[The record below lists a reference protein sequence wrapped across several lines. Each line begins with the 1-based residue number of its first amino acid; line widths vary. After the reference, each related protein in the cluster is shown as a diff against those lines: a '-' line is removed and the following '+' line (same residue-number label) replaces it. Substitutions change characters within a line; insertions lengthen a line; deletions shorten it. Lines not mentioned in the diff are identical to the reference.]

1 MSIVTQG
8 GLAPA
13 LGACHEKSFK
23 GRAGFAPAGPE
34 GLPEVVSRRTA
45 HVDTQV
51 IRIESAEDTR
61 LDAYVRLTD
70 RQLRSKL
77 EPEKGVLIAESR
89 LVVEVALDA
98 GLEPLSFLVDDA
110 RLESCTDLIE
120 RAGCVSY
127 VLPHEQ
133 MERLTGF
140 NVNRGLLC
148 AMRRPHPRTVE
159 LALLGARHVA
169 VLEDLVDVT
178 NVGAV
183 FRSAAALGADAVLL
197 SPRCADPLGRRAVR
211 VSMGTVFQVPWAR
224 VDDDAWPAGIVG
236 DLRGRGFSCLS
247 MALEEGAVPIDD
259 PSVSSAEKVALFF
272 GCEGYGLTRPTLDA
286 VGRSVIIPMSNGVD
300 SLNVAASS
308 AVAFWELFARRR

>member
-1 MSIVTQG
+1 M
-8 GLAPA
+8 
-13 LGACHEKSFK
+13 
-23 GRAGFAPAGPE
+23 
-34 GLPEVVSRRTA
+34 
-45 HVDTQV
+45 DTQV

-183 FRSAAALGADAVLL
+183 FRSAAALSADAVLL

-224 VDDDAWPAGIVG
+224 VYDDAWPAGIVG

>member
-1 MSIVTQG
+1 M
-8 GLAPA
+8 GLQT
-13 LGACHEKSFK
+13 
-23 GRAGFAPAGPE
+23 
-34 GLPEVVSRRTA
+34 V
-45 HVDTQV
+45 
-51 IRIESAEDTR
+51 RIESADDPR
-61 LDAYVRLTD
+61 LDTYVRLTD
-70 RQLRSKL
+70 HQLRNKL

-98 GLEPLSFLVDDA
+98 GLAPLSFLVDDA
-110 RLESCTDLIE
+110 RLESCADLIE
-120 RAGCVSY
+120 RAGCVAY
-127 VLPHEQ
+127 VLPHDQ

-148 AMRRPHPRTVE
+148 
-159 LALLGARHVA
+159 ARHVA

-224 VDDDAWPAGIVG
+224 VDANAWPEGIVA
-236 DLRGRGFSCLS
+236 DLRGKGFTCLS

-259 PSVSSAEKVALFF
+259 PRLASAEKVALFF
-272 GCEGYGLTRPTLDA
+272 GCEGYGLARATLDA

>member
-1 MSIVTQG
+1 MQVT
-8 GLAPA
+8 
-13 LGACHEKSFK
+13 
-23 GRAGFAPAGPE
+23 
-34 GLPEVVSRRTA
+34 
-45 HVDTQV
+45 
-51 IRIESAEDTR
+51 RIENAEDSR

-77 EPEKGVLIAESR
+77 EPEKALLIAESR

-98 GLEPLSFLVDDA
+98 GIEPLSFLVDEA
-110 RLESCTDLIE
+110 RLESCADLIE
-120 RAGCVSY
+120 RAGCVAY
-127 VLPHEQ
+127 VLPHDQ

-148 AMRRPHPRTVE
+148 AMRRPQPQTVE
-159 LALLGARHVA
+159 QVLLGTRHVA
-169 VLEDLVDVT
+169 VLEGLVDVT

-211 VSMGTVFQVPWAR
+211 VSVGTVFQVPWAR
-224 VDDDAWPAGIVG
+224 VEAAAWPEGIV
-236 DLRGRGFSCLS
+236 DELQNRGFTCLS

-272 GCEGYGLTRPTLDA
+272 GCEGYGLSRAALNA

>member
-1 MSIVTQG
+1 M
-8 GLAPA
+8 GLQ
-13 LGACHEKSFK
+13 K
-23 GRAGFAPAGPE
+23 
-34 GLPEVVSRRTA
+34 V
-45 HVDTQV
+45 
-51 IRIESAEDTR
+51 RIESADDPR
-61 LDAYVRLTD
+61 LDTYVRLTD
-70 RQLRSKL
+70 HQLRNKL

-110 RLESCTDLIE
+110 RLESCADLIE
-120 RAGCVSY
+120 RAGCVAY
-127 VLPHEQ
+127 VLPHDQ
-133 MERLTGF
+133 MEP
-140 NVNRGLLC
+140 
-148 AMRRPHPRTVE
+148 RPQAVE
-159 LALLGARHVA
+159 QVLLGARHVA

-224 VDDDAWPAGIVG
+224 VDAGAWPTDFVT
-236 DLRGRGFSCLS
+236 DLRGRGFTCLS
-247 MALEEGAVPIDD
+247 MALEEGAVPIDA
-259 PSVSSAEKVALFF
+259 PGLASAEKVALFF
-272 GCEGYGLTRPTLDA
+272 GCEGYGLARATLDA

>member
-1 MSIVTQG
+1 
-8 GLAPA
+8 
-13 LGACHEKSFK
+13 
-23 GRAGFAPAGPE
+23 
-34 GLPEVVSRRTA
+34 
-45 HVDTQV
+45 VDTQV

-308 AVAFWELFARRR
+308 AVAFWELFARRRQTVRGLLSSPSWRGFRTVRPA

>member
-51 IRIESAEDTR
+51 IRIESAEDAR

-224 VDDDAWPAGIVG
+224 VYDDAWPAGIVG

>member
-8 GLAPA
+8 GLAPV

>member
-1 MSIVTQG
+1 LIFVGMQ
-8 GLAPA
+8 
-13 LGACHEKSFK
+13 
-23 GRAGFAPAGPE
+23 
-34 GLPEVVSRRTA
+34 VVR
-45 HVDTQV
+45 VD
-51 IRIESAEDTR
+51 SAEDQR

-77 EPEKGVLIAESR
+77 EPENAVLIAESR

-110 RLESCTDLIE
+110 RLESCADLIE
-120 RAGCVSY
+120 RAGCVAY
-127 VLPHEQ
+127 VLPHDQ
-133 MERLTGF
+133 MEQLTGF

-148 AMRRPHPRTVE
+148 AMRRLKPRTVE
-159 LALLGARHVA
+159 QVLLGARHVA

-224 VDDDAWPAGIVG
+224 VDAGAWPMGIVA
-236 DLRGRGFSCLS
+236 DLRDRGFECLS
-247 MALEEGAVPIDD
+247 MALEKGAVPIDD
-259 PSVSSAEKVALFF
+259 PLLASAEKIALFF
-272 GCEGYGLTRPTLDA
+272 GCEGYGLARATLDA

-308 AVAFWELFARRR
+308 AVAFWELFSRRR

>member
-1 MSIVTQG
+1 MGMQVT
-8 GLAPA
+8 
-13 LGACHEKSFK
+13 
-23 GRAGFAPAGPE
+23 
-34 GLPEVVSRRTA
+34 
-45 HVDTQV
+45 
-51 IRIESAEDTR
+51 RIENAEDSR

-77 EPEKGVLIAESR
+77 EPEKALLIAESR

-98 GLEPLSFLVDDA
+98 GIEPLSFLVDEA
-110 RLESCTDLIE
+110 RLESCADLIE
-120 RAGCVSY
+120 RAGCVAY
-127 VLPHEQ
+127 VLPHDQ

-148 AMRRPHPRTVE
+148 AMRRPQPQTVE
-159 LALLGARHVA
+159 QVLLGARHVA
-169 VLEDLVDVT
+169 VLEGLVDVT

-224 VDDDAWPAGIVG
+224 VEAAAWPEGIV
-236 DLRGRGFSCLS
+236 DELQNRGFTCLS

-272 GCEGYGLTRPTLDA
+272 GCEGYGLSRAALNA

>member
-1 MSIVTQG
+1 M
-8 GLAPA
+8 
-13 LGACHEKSFK
+13 
-23 GRAGFAPAGPE
+23 
-34 GLPEVVSRRTA
+34 
-45 HVDTQV
+45 DTQV

-224 VDDDAWPAGIVG
+224 VYDDAWPAGIVG

-308 AVAFWELFARRR
+308 AVAFWELFARRRQTVRGLLSSPSWHGFRTVRPA

>member
-1 MSIVTQG
+1 MGMQ
-8 GLAPA
+8 A
-13 LGACHEKSFK
+13 
-23 GRAGFAPAGPE
+23 
-34 GLPEVVSRRTA
+34 
-45 HVDTQV
+45 
-51 IRIESAEDTR
+51 IRVESAGDPR

-70 RQLRSKL
+70 RQLRSRL
-77 EPEKGVLIAESR
+77 EPEKSVLIAESR

-98 GLEPLSFLVDDA
+98 GLRPLSFLVDDA
-110 RLESCTDLIE
+110 RLESCADLIE
-120 RAGCVSY
+120 RAGCVAY
-127 VLPHEQ
+127 VLPHDQ

-148 AMRRPHPRTVE
+148 AMRRPRPQTVGQ
-159 LALLGARHVA
+159 ALSGARRVA

-197 SPRCADPLGRRAVR
+197 SPRCADPLARRAVR

-224 VDDDAWPAGIVG
+224 VDSAAWPTGVVE
-236 DLRGRGFSCLS
+236 DLGRRGFSCLA

-259 PSVSSAEKVALFF
+259 QSVASAESVALFF
-272 GCEGYGLTRPTLDA
+272 GCEGYGLARETLDA
-286 VGRSVIIPMSNGVD
+286 VGRSVIIPMSHGVD

-308 AVAFWELFARRR
+308 AVAFWELFARGRR

>member
-8 GLAPA
+8 GLAPV

-224 VDDDAWPAGIVG
+224 VYDDAWPAGIVG

>member
-8 GLAPA
+8 GLAPGS
-13 LGACHEKSFK
+13 GACHEKSFK

-224 VDDDAWPAGIVG
+224 VYDDAWPAGIVG

>member
-1 MSIVTQG
+1 M
-8 GLAPA
+8 
-13 LGACHEKSFK
+13 
-23 GRAGFAPAGPE
+23 
-34 GLPEVVSRRTA
+34 
-45 HVDTQV
+45 DTQV

-224 VDDDAWPAGIVG
+224 VYDDAWPAGILG

-308 AVAFWELFARRR
+308 AVAFWELFARRRQTVRGLLSSPSWHGFRTVRPA

>member
-8 GLAPA
+8 GLAPGS
-13 LGACHEKSFK
+13 GACHEKSFK

>member
-1 MSIVTQG
+1 M
-8 GLAPA
+8 GLQT
-13 LGACHEKSFK
+13 
-23 GRAGFAPAGPE
+23 
-34 GLPEVVSRRTA
+34 V
-45 HVDTQV
+45 
-51 IRIESAEDTR
+51 RIGSADDPK

-70 RQLRSKL
+70 RQLRNRL

-110 RLESCTDLIE
+110 RLESCSDLIE
-120 RAGCVSY
+120 RAGCVAY
-127 VLPHEQ
+127 VLPHDQ

-159 LALLGARHVA
+159 QALLGARHVA

-224 VDDDAWPAGIVG
+224 VDAKSWPVEIVA
-236 DLRGRGFSCLS
+236 DLRERGFECLS
-247 MALEEGAVPIDD
+247 MALEDGAVPIDD
-259 PSVSSAEKVALFF
+259 PSLVSAEKIALFF
-272 GCEGYGLTRPTLDA
+272 GCEGYGLTRATLDA

-308 AVAFWELFARRR
+308 AVAFWELYARRRR